1 MTQFSVPGVQGKSR
15 PRFARQGMHV
25 QTYTPDKT
33 RAYEQAVALA
43 YTSAGGRLI
52 DGPVAL
58 QLTAFQALPKRATKA
73 QRAAAERGEIYP
85 IRKPDLDN
93 IIKIVLDALN
103 GAAYTDDKQVV
114 RLDARKL
121 YTPGDSCICVAIGRI
136 DDMPHATQAWGE
148 GVTQYENPEG
158 CKPGY
163 AGQVL

>member
-1 MTQFSVPGVQGKSR
+1 MTQFSVPGVQGKAW

-33 RAYEQAVALA
+33 RAYEQAVELA
-43 YTSAGGRLI
+43 YAAAGGRLI

-58 QLTAFQALPKRATKA
+58 QLTAYQALPKRATKA
-73 QRAAAERGEIYP
+73 QRAAAVRGEIYP

-103 GAAYTDDKQVV
+103 GSAYTDDKQVV

-121 YTPGDSCICVAIGRI
+121 YTPGEPCICVAIGRS
-136 DDMPHATQAWGE
+136 DDMPDAATVWGE
-148 GVTQYENPEG
+148 DRRE
-158 CKPGY
+158 KP
-163 AGQVL
+163 